1 MNEEAGNSREA
12 IFLSGKVMM
21 ARRLCLF
28 STRWYFLHGF
38 EQGYESTMNRMLL
51 LAFVWVLGV
60 APGVWGENWPTWRGI
75 KGDGISAEK
84 DLPTTWDGPSG
95 ATWRLELPGPG
106 GSTPIVWKDRVFLT
120 SADHGSLVLIA
131 ASTDGKLLWKERI
144 TSGDQPVRG
153 DEGNMASPSPVTDG
167 EHVWGMFGNAVLT
180 CRDFDG
186 KEGWTVDLQERYGKF
201 DIAFG
206 VTSTPILDGDHLY
219 LQCMYTGAS
228 YVLCLDKK
236 TGKEIWKKTRPS
248 DAIEECEHSYAS
260 PFLYRDSKHE
270 YLLVHGADFISAHQL
285 SDGAEIFRCGGLNG
299 KEKAYNPTL
308 RFVASP
314 VGGEGLI
321 VVPSAKKGPV
331 LGLSPDAKGNITAT
345 EEGHRWR
352 LPNNTPDVPSP
363 LIHDGIVYL
372 CSEDGVLTTL
382 DAASGKQIYRERIEP
397 GRYRASPLFADGKI
411 YFVSRKGTVYVVQ
424 AGREFKLLAKNA
436 MDEEISSSLAVADGK
451 IYVRSFNALYCVGK
465 R

>member
-1 MNEEAGNSREA
+1 MKRCD
-12 IFLSGKVMM
+12 VMTT
-21 ARRLCLF
+21 LV
-28 STRWYFLHGF
+28 
-38 EQGYESTMNRMLL
+38 L
-51 LAFVWVLGV
+51 LASASVGW
-60 APGVWGENWPTWRGI
+60 ADHWPTWRGPS
-75 KGDGISAEK
+75 GDGISTETGLA
-84 DLPTTWDGPSG
+84 TTWDGPKS
-95 ATWRLELPGPG
+95 ARWRLELPGPG
-106 GSTPIVWKDRVFLT
+106 GSTPVIWGDKIFLT
-120 SADHGSLVLIA
+120 SADKGNLVLLA
-131 ASTDGKLLWKERI
+131 ADTNGKLLWKEVVS
-144 TSGDQPVRG
+144 SGDQPVRG

-167 EHVWGMFGNAVLT
+167 KHVWAMFGNAKLT
-180 CRDFDG
+180 CRDFTG
-186 KEGWTVDLQERYGKF
+186 KDVWTVDLQERYGKF

-206 VTSTPILDGDHLY
+206 VTSTPILHGDHLY

-228 YVLCLDKK
+228 YILCLDSK
-236 TGKEIWKKTRPS
+236 TGKEIWKHDRPS

-260 PFLYRDSKHE
+260 PFLYRDAKHE
-270 YLLVHGADFISAHQL
+270 YLLAHGADYISAHQL

-308 RFVASP
+308 RFVSSP

-331 LGLSPDAKGNITAT
+331 LGLSPEAKGNITAT
-345 EEGHRWR
+345 DEGHLWR

-363 LIHDGIVYL
+363 LIHEGIVYL

-382 DAASGKQIYRERIEP
+382 DAKTGKQIYRERIEP

-436 MDEEISSSLAVADGK
+436 MDEEVSSSLAVADGI
-451 IYVRSFNALYCVGK
+451 IYVRTFNALYAVGK
-465 R
+465 